1 MLRNNTNNFLS
12 AELLQISALSN
23 LNPVRFSVSSN
34 QESSEEEKP
43 VRRKGESTKS
53 SSCSS
58 DKEEAVTNTN
68 NAKNSNSTIV
78 VTNPMSVSVPNLTTE
93 SNSQIEST
101 TTAGELAFWKLYEF
115 TRNLGCW
122 NLNEWSYFY
131 LRWCRIDFF
140 KTYIL
145 EFLKNLKEICL
156 IIFNQENILILNIFH
171 IFLYYLQLNYFYA
184 G

>member
-43 VRRKGESTKS
+43 VRRKGDSTAKS

-58 DKEEAVTNTN
+58 DKEEAVTNSN

-101 TTAGELAFWKLYEF
+101 TTAGDL
-115 TRNLGCW
+115 
-122 NLNEWSYFY
+122 
-131 LRWCRIDFF
+131 
-140 KTYIL
+140 
-145 EFLKNLKEICL
+145 
-156 IIFNQENILILNIFH
+156 
-171 IFLYYLQLNYFYA
+171 
-184 G
+184 